1 MIIAWIYVFIKGVF
15 SWDILLYFPLF
26 HAFIVC
32 YLQRETSH
40 IQPCGGGEAPFTQE
54 RQTRAYFPPF
64 LCRNGLVFH
73 CPKVSREFLFFLFVK
88 ESL

>member
-32 YLQRETSH
+32 YLQRETFP
-40 IQPCGGGEAPFTQE
+40 IQPCGGGEAPFH
-54 RQTRAYFPPF
+54 TREADKSLLSSLSLPEWAGLPLSEGVQRVSF
-64 LCRNGLVFH
+64 LSFC
-73 CPKVSREFLFFLFVK
+73 
-88 ESL
+88 